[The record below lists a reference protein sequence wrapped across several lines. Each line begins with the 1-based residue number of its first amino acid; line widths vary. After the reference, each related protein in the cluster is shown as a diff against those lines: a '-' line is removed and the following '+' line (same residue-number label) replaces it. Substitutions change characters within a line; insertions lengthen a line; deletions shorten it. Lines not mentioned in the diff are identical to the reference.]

1 VPYTKADISART
13 IATAQVYQQRV
24 DSTNR
29 IEREADG
36 R

>member
-13 IATAQVYQQRV
+13 IATAQVYQQRI
-24 DSTNR
+24 DATNLVEQEA
-29 IEREADG
+29 ER